1 MDIGNFTILFV
12 LRSQWCTNESFC
24 WNELDVSW
32 SKPDDVSIN
41 GVLHLYIV
49 KYCIIEENGALPSL
63 QSDCGS
69 LNVIADTTQVMLTN
83 LTIDTLYNVSIAA
96 FTIEIGPFASV
107 IRRTGQGQY
116 SEC

>member
-1 MDIGNFTILFV
+1 MSLSVVALG
-12 LRSQWCTNESFC
+12 E
-24 WNELDVSW
+24 NELDVSW

-41 GVLHLYIV
+41 GVLRLYIV